1 MALHLLAF
9 MFQGV
14 ATLANAYDDEDFIRD
29 EVDRHVCVARR
40 LPKANR
46 RPPPRTGIAAGKSY
60 PREDA
65 PMFIVLLKFA
75 DNKADAPRHMDG
87 HKAWL
92 EQGFADGV
100 FILSGSV
107 QPKQGGAVFA
117 ANTTRDELEHRIAQD
132 PFVAEDVV
140 HAEIIEI
147 DASRAD
153 DRLSFLCD

>member
-1 MALHLLAF
+1 
-9 MFQGV
+9 
-14 ATLANAYDDEDFIRD
+14 
-29 EVDRHVCVARR
+29 
-40 LPKANR
+40 
-46 RPPPRTGIAAGKSY
+46 
-60 PREDA
+60 
-65 PMFIVLLKFA
+65 MFIVLLKFS

-100 FILSGSV
+100 FLLSGSV